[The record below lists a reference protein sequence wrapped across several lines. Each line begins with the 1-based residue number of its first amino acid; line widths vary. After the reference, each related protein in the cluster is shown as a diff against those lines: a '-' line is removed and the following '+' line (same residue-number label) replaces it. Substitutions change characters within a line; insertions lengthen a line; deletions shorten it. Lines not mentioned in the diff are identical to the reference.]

1 MKPVDPQFVN
11 SLMENIYGNDEDMIK
26 HQSCED
32 AEKSVEKH
40 ATTMENFGI
49 PQNVGNAWKAPK
61 APEPKSQKLEDHV
74 EDEKSL
80 TESVDPINERVTN
93 LEQSLVSILES
104 LKSVVA
110 NLNEEGPTAEQ
121 LAAIETE
128 EGKSKKK
135 VAKKKGSTSHL
146 NKDNKNVQNS
156 SVGAEGE
163 VAGDDAD
170 VPVGNRGEGKTAK
183 LGHLLKGIKKGSPQE
198 KELRMKARAHA
209 QTLAQGPPGNQTVPE
224 KVIKDLEKSK

>member
-1 MKPVDPQFVN
+1 MNPVDPKFVD
-11 SLMENIYGNDEDMIK
+11 SLMENIYGNDEDMVK

-40 ATTMENFGI
+40 ATTMENFGL
-49 PQNVGNAWKAPK
+49 PKNVGNAWKAPK
-61 APEPKSQKLEDHV
+61 APQPKSQKLEDHA
-74 EDEKSL
+74 EEEKSL

-110 NLNEEGPTAEQ
+110 NLNEEGPTAAQ
-121 LAAIETE
+121 LAAIEAE
-128 EGKSKKK
+128 SKKK

-146 NKDNKNVQNS
+146 NKDNKNVQKT

-163 VAGDDAD
+163 AAEGDDD

-183 LGHLLKGIKKGSPQE
+183 LSHLLKGIKKGSRQE
-198 KELRMKARAHA
+198 QELRMKARAHK
-209 QTLAQGPPGNQTVPE
+209 QTLAQGNPGNQTVPE